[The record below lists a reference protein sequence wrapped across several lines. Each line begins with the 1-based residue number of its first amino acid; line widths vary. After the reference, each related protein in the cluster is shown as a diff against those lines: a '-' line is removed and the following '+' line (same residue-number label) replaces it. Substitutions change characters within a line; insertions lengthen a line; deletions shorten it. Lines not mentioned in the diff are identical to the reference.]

1 MMGSM
6 RSPLS
11 PHRRLLVP
19 AVVAAA
25 CVALVVEGVVP
36 HLGPARVHTVHR
48 AAAVARVNGP
58 PAPAPAPP
66 APQEPILTIA
76 SLRAFHPSG
85 SGPILPIGPA
95 RHEHGYSVQRIAYHS
110 QGLRV
115 TGTLLIPSG
124 KGRHP
129 LVISLHGFSTP
140 QSYADGGDAMPLAV
154 PLAEHGCVVGIPD
167 YRGLGGSAP
176 DPRTE
181 PLPIADAIDS
191 ITLLDLLLKDPRVDR
206 AHVGLIAHSLGGNVA
221 EVMLA
226 SHPGIRAA
234 VLYAPSE
241 SQALVLVKRRP
252 GYYRGRPDIPPPGT
266 DPALYT
272 AMSPGANFGTLHC
285 DILVQQ
291 GTSDPV
297 VPWHASVVAAHELS
311 AAGATVTL
319 RLIPDANHDLDS
331 GPWTVP
337 LRNGTGFL
345 LENL

>member
-1 MMGSM
+1 MMGPM
-6 RSPLS
+6 QPRLS
-11 PHRRLLVP
+11 PPRRLLVP
-19 AVVAAA
+19 ALVAAA
-25 CVALVVEGVVP
+25 CVALVAEGVVP
-36 HLGPARVHTVHR
+36 HVGPARVHTVHR
-48 AAAVARVNGP
+48 AAAVAHVDRP
-58 PAPAPAPP
+58 PAPPPAPP
-66 APQEPILTIA
+66 APPQPILTIA

-95 RHEHGYSVQRIAYHS
+95 RHEQGYSVQRIAYHS

-140 QSYADGGDAMPLAV
+140 RSYADGGDAMPLAI
-154 PLAEHGCVVGIPD
+154 PLAEHGVFVGVPD

-191 ITLLDLLLKDPRVDR
+191 ITLLDLLVKDPRVDR
-206 AHVGLIAHSLGGNVA
+206 NHVGLIAHSLGGNVA

-226 SHPGIRAA
+226 SHSGIRAA

-241 SQALVLVKRRP
+241 SQASVLVQRRP
-252 GYYRGRPDIPPPGT
+252 GYYRGRPGVPPPGT
-266 DPALYT
+266 DPSLYT
-272 AMSPGANFGTLHC
+272 AMSPGANFEGLHC
-285 DILVQQ
+285 EVLLQQ
-291 GTSDPV
+291 GTADPV

-311 AAGATVTL
+311 AAGAAVTL
-319 RLIPDANHDLDS
+319 RLIPGATHDLDTEV
-331 GPWTVP
+331 WTVP
-337 LRNGTGFL
+337 LENGTSFL
-345 LENL
+345 LKNL